1 MLTKKKWQITVDHS
15 QALALI
21 QALDL
26 YSRIFMGQIEE
37 ITRYGSAMIPAVPSG
52 ELAEWFNNIK
62 LRMFPELPS
71 GHAYHGIHSPKI
83 DDTARVAWDLQQ
95 VIRYRVS
102 WDTENT
108 NDNDQYRFRGVNFD
122 PPLRSSEKV
131 GLAEIVEVPAKKA
144 KWEYFCDECNFHTWC
159 VRKKGERR
167 SGFGYHVTSEEE
179 AKSLCAELNK

>member
-1 MLTKKKWQITVDHS
+1 MKTDKKWQLTINHN
-15 QALALI
+15 QALTLI

-37 ITRYGSAMIPAVPSG
+37 ITRYGKALLPAVPSG

-62 LRMFPELPS
+62 AKMFPELPS
-71 GHAYHGIHSPKI
+71 GHAYHGIHSPEI
-83 DDTARVAWDLQQ
+83 DDVARVAWDLQQ
-95 VIRYRVS
+95 VIRHRVS

-131 GLAEIVEVPAKKA
+131 GLAEISEVSEV
-144 KWEYFCDECNFHTWC
+144 KWEFFNDASHFHTWC
-159 VRKKGERR
+159 VRKVSESRF
-167 SGFGYHVTSEEE
+167 GFGFHVASEEE
-179 AKSLCAELNK
+179 ARCLCAELNGVK